1 MGRVRSKTIAAAAV
15 LAAAALIAGA
25 LTVRADVDA
34 GSGVV
39 AYPMAGAVAVLIAVF
54 AYGWPRLL
62 GLPDPWHI
70 TWLMLLAGWSATLA
84 ATLTSLPSPLAW
96 MPICLGL
103 GVVGVFASQL
113 VRGTGATRRLEST
126 LAALLGLLATT
137 FASGWVAVLKLAVL
151 GTNPLVVPVGAA
163 VVALLTLVVLL
174 ILAGRLPRS
183 TYAGSAAMSL
193 APLLASG
200 TLVYFTQRLL
210 LQ

>member
-1 MGRVRSKTIAAAAV
+1 MGRVRSKTIAAVAV

-25 LTVRADVDA
+25 VAARAGLDERA
-34 GSGVV
+34 GVSV
-39 AYPMAGAVAVLIAVF
+39 YPMAGVVAVLIAVF

-62 GLPDPWHI
+62 KLPDPWHI
-70 TWLMLLAGWSATLA
+70 TWLLLLAGWAATLA
-84 ATLTSLPSPLAW
+84 ATLTALPSPMQW
-96 MPICLGL
+96 MPLCLGL
-103 GVVGVFASQL
+103 GVVGVFGSQL

-137 FASGWVAVLKLAVL
+137 FASGWVAVLNLAVL
-151 GTNPLVVPVGAA
+151 GTNPLVVPIGAA
-163 VVALLTLVVLL
+163 VVALLTLVALL

-183 TYAGSAAMSL
+183 TYAGSAAMTL